1 MARCFLFTLRYYSVN
16 SGELFALLRVT
27 TMLKGLII
35 CFAVLFAQLAVLNA
49 IDARL
54 YNAQDARQVTS
65 NVATPHKEDE
75 EDDSETQVL

>member
-1 MARCFLFTLRYYSVN
+1 
-16 SGELFALLRVT
+16 
-27 TMLKGLII
+27 MLKGLII